1 MRWVRLGA
9 VASIATVFSIGAG
22 AADLAYPPPA
32 VMPPQYGVA
41 PPPAPLGPQVPVA
54 PGPPRAACGPVWRC
68 GYHGCG
74 WLPGCTPPPEFYPDG
89 YGSPLPDAYPDP
101 EAQQEPELY
110 YPRYGYPGQFFY
122 PDPRP
127 Y

>member
-1 MRWVRLGA
+1 MRLLRLSA
-9 VASIATVFSIGAG
+9 VTAIATVFSIGAN
-22 AADLAYPPPA
+22 AADLAYPPPV

-41 PPPAPLGPQVPVA
+41 PPPAPLAPQVPVA
-54 PGPPRAACGPVWRC
+54 PGMPYPPRAACEPIWRC

-74 WLPGCTPPPEFYPDG
+74 WLPGCAPPPEFYPNG

-101 EAQQEPELY
+101 EAQQQPEFY
-110 YPRYGYPGQFFY
+110 YPRYRSY